1 MGSLHWNFV
10 ICVYFIAVAEEGSLT
25 NAAERRL
32 HTAQPSLSRQIRDL
46 ELEIG
51 VKLLE
56 RKARGITLTAAGRVF
71 LDHARLALI
80 QIEVACEAA
89 RGTEKPEK
97 PGFVI
102 GFLLGQEAIWLS
114 ESLRMLREE
123 APDVEITLMTKS
135 SPELADGLMQGK
147 IDVALLRRETQTV
160 GLAFKLLTKETLI
173 AIMPARHRIARQ
185 RAVRPQDLARESF
198 ISTARV
204 APVLRTVIDDYA
216 AKEGITLKQNY
227 DAETLSVGMSLVA
240 STGGFTLLP
249 LYLRNALIPSVVA
262 RPLRGDVPTID
273 LMMGYNKS
281 NASPL
286 LKRLLLRADKSTLF
300 FRQGLTPVAETWCS
314 EAVSLKPGETTNHQV
329 MQRRKGEIG
338 PPKISPRK
346 RAHHHQFQNRR
357 PSGSHRERVL
367 SRISPA
373 QSVYRMIEV
382 TSGKKPVAPEI
393 GVNP

>member
-1 MGSLHWNFV
+1 LKVCLATMELRHLRYFV
-10 ICVYFIAVAEEGSLT
+10 AVAEEGSLT

-32 HTAQPSLSRQIRDL
+32 HTVQPSLSRQIRDL

-56 RKARGITLTAAGRVF
+56 RKARGIALTAAGRVF
-71 LDHARLALI
+71 LDHARLALM

-97 PGFVI
+97 LGFVI

-114 ESLRMLREE
+114 ESLRILRDE

-147 IDVALLRRETQTV
+147 IDVALLRRETQTA
-160 GLAFKLLTKETLI
+160 GLAFKFLSKEPLI
-173 AIMPARHRIARQ
+173 AILPARHRLARH
-185 RAVRPQDLARESF
+185 RGVRPHDLARESF

-216 AKEGITLKQNY
+216 VKEGITLKQNY
-227 DAETLSVGMSLVA
+227 DAETLSGGMSLVA

-249 LYLRNALIPSVVA
+249 LYVRNALIPSVVA
-262 RPLRGDVPTID
+262 RPLRGKVPTID

-286 LKRLLLRADKSTLF
+286 LKRFLLRADELVNRICQGEAYSRTLK
-300 FRQGLTPVAETWCS
+300 RGDR
-314 EAVSLKPGETTNHQV
+314 KP
-329 MQRRKGEIG
+329 
-338 PPKISPRK
+338 
-346 RAHHHQFQNRR
+346 
-357 PSGSHRERVL
+357 
-367 SRISPA
+367 
-373 QSVYRMIEV
+373 SV
-382 TSGKKPVAPEI
+382 
-393 GVNP
+393 